1 LGLSQGSEIR
11 WKKSERVQFL
21 AARNAWW
28 FFVVPMTTA
37 GNNVFFALI
46 AITMEKLR
54 VIDALSVSDAMC
66 VAGR

>member
-1 LGLSQGSEIR
+1 MSQASEVG
-11 WKKSERVQFL
+11 WKKPDHVQFL

-28 FFVVPMTTA
+28 FFAVPMMTA

-54 VIDALSVSDAMC
+54 VIDASSVSDVMC